1 MFFILE
7 NKKNAI
13 TNVGDHRHY
22 MSKHMYTT
30 VKSLNRIHK
39 SHKKQNTCYC
49 RWLNMLK
56 FMCFLTDLKDPRSTF
71 GGAKL
76 ISRTGPGHLSVNIL
90 QLLQA
95 FSKLQLCQW
104 LPSVLRSFHL
114 ILYCT
119 VLVQVS

>member
-39 SHKKQNTCYC
+39 SHKKTKHLLLSLAEYVEIYVLFDRSEQIP
-49 RWLNMLK
+49 
-56 FMCFLTDLKDPRSTF
+56 DLESGER
-71 GGAKL
+71 
-76 ISRTGPGHLSVNIL
+76 N
-90 QLLQA
+90 
-95 FSKLQLCQW
+95 
-104 LPSVLRSFHL
+104 
-114 ILYCT
+114 
-119 VLVQVS
+119 